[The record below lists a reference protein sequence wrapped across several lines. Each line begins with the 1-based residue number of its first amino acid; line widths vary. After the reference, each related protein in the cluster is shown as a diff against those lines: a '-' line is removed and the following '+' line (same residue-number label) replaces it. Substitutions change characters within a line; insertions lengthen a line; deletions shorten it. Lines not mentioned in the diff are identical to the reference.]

1 VHDCSLIGT
10 ATNQIRGDS
19 NQSNHAENTCRPQAF
34 AVGVTDAATSG
45 RASNLKKVCALIHGA
60 DERRNGLVGKSITIA
75 QKRHDRRLIP
85 RTMSELL
92 TRTR

>member
-1 VHDCSLIGT
+1 
-10 ATNQIRGDS
+10 
-19 NQSNHAENTCRPQAF
+19 
-34 AVGVTDAATSG
+34 
-45 RASNLKKVCALIHGA
+45 
-60 DERRNGLVGKSITIA
+60 VGKSITIA